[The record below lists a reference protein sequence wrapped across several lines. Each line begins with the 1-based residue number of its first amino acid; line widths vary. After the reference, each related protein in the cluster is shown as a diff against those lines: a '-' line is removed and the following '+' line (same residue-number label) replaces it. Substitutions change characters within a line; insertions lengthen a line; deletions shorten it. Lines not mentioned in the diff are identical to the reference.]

1 MPNARYFK
9 ICAGFAIAGS
19 IAALVANVVH
29 PDLPIGVREA
39 HALIASRA
47 DWRATHGAII
57 LAALFLSYGLAGLAL
72 ACRQR
77 GSSIERLALISTII
91 GASVVAVS
99 IGLDGF
105 AEKVISDAWLNA
117 PLAQK
122 DQYLIAAMPL
132 QLIHVGLFYVWGGIF
147 WGLAFILYGSA
158 ILESRA
164 FPAWFGWTAVVGGL
178 AVCGVTT
185 AQYLSPNGTVEI
197 AFRILLFIEILWTLT
212 LGWFLWR
219 TVPEAVMV
227 TANRVLVQS

>member
-9 ICAGFAIAGS
+9 VCAVFAIAGS
-19 IAALVANVVH
+19 IVALVANVVH
-29 PDLPIGVREA
+29 PDLPIGVRDA

-57 LAALFLSYGLAGLAL
+57 LAALLLSYGLAGLAL

-77 GSSIERLALISTII
+77 GSSIEQLALMSTII

-105 AEKVISDAWLNA
+105 AEKTISDAWLNA

-147 WGLAFILYGSA
+147 WGVAFIFYGCA

-164 FPAWFGWTAVVGGL
+164 FPAWLGWTAVAGGVG
-178 AVCGVTT
+178 VCGVTT
-185 AQYLSPNGTVEI
+185 AQYLSPHDTVEI
-197 AFRILLFIEILWTLT
+197 AFRMLLFIEILWTLT

-219 TVPEAVMV
+219 TRPDPILYHNVA
-227 TANRVLVQS
+227 AQ